1 LHQLAELERDCRA
14 AYAGF
19 QFSRVHQAVQK
30 FCVVDLS
37 NYYLDVCK
45 DRLYIEGA
53 DAFPRR
59 SAQTVLHHLARVL
72 VGVLAPIL
80 PHTAE
85 DAWRSL
91 PFDTPAV
98 SVFEAGW
105 PESPAEWTAPAGSSE
120 LALWGEVRTLRG
132 AVNSSLEAARTAKLI
147 GSSLEARVE
156 IHVADADLAG
166 RLRDLCGRAGRPG
179 EGNGVDGLANVFLV
193 SQAEVLDTEP
203 EGEHA
208 LVHDLEG
215 LGRVVVG
222 VRPARGSKCDRCWHF
237 SEDVGAAE
245 RHPLLCERCISVVDA
260 MGIVKQPEGETPAL
274 VYKEKRSG

>member
-1 LHQLAELERDCRA
+1 
-14 AYAGF
+14 
-19 QFSRVHQAVQK
+19 
-30 FCVVDLS
+30 
-37 NYYLDVCK
+37 
-45 DRLYIEGA
+45 
-53 DAFPRR
+53 
-59 SAQTVLHHLARVL
+59 
-72 VGVLAPIL
+72 
-80 PHTAE
+80 
-85 DAWRSL
+85 
-91 PFDTPAV
+91 
-98 SVFEAGW
+98 
-105 PESPAEWTAPAGSSE
+105 
-120 LALWGEVRTLRG
+120 
-132 AVNSSLEAARTAKLI
+132 VNSSLEAARTAKLI

-274 VYKEKRSG
+274 AYKEKRSG